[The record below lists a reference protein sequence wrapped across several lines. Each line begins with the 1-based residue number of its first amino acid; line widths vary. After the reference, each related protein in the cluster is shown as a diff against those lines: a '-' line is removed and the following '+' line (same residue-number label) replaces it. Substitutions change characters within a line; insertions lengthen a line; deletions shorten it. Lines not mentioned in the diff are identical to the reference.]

1 VEKPRK
7 KIENGGLQQK
17 YLKRCEK
24 MQVRKLSVEEHGKT
38 RKMYEEIFP
47 EDSQAFVDYYYTEKT
62 KDNQI
67 YVVEEDGDM
76 RAMLHL
82 NPYQVMVNR
91 ENQRLHY
98 IVAVAT
104 QVAYRKR
111 GYMAALLKQALQD
124 MQQAGE
130 IFTYLMPAAESIYL
144 PHDFRTVY
152 EQQIPYVVEATAD
165 QAVAPEN
172 HAGEATAD
180 QAVAPENHAGETMAD
195 QTVTQEKLL
204 DEDCQE
210 LSVWANAR
218 LSERYQVYTVRDAAY
233 YQRAIQEYGSD
244 GGKLIVYRN
253 GQEIVD
259 CKYALPD
266 AESPAPAKIMVR
278 IVDVRRMLMALRL
291 KTLMAACFTVTDPL
305 MEENNRCFTITGT
318 EFSGVLLMDGRPEN
332 SEGTITI
339 AALGS
344 LLFGAKSVEEI
355 CEEDGVTM
363 TERLKTELKKLVP
376 LRKIYLNEIV

>member
-1 VEKPRK
+1 
-7 KIENGGLQQK
+7 
-17 YLKRCEK
+17 
-24 MQVRKLSVEEHGKT
+24 
-38 RKMYEEIFP
+38 
-47 EDSQAFVDYYYTEKT
+47 
-62 KDNQI
+62 
-67 YVVEEDGDM
+67 
-76 RAMLHL
+76 
-82 NPYQVMVNR
+82 
-91 ENQRLHY
+91 
-98 IVAVAT
+98 
-104 QVAYRKR
+104 
-111 GYMAALLKQALQD
+111 
-124 MQQAGE
+124 
-130 IFTYLMPAAESIYL
+130 
-144 PHDFRTVY
+144 
-152 EQQIPYVVEATAD
+152 
-165 QAVAPEN
+165 
-172 HAGEATAD
+172 
-180 QAVAPENHAGETMAD
+180 
-195 QTVTQEKLL
+195 L

-266 AESPAPAKIMVR
+266 AESPDPAKIMVR

-305 MEENNRCFTITGT
+305 IEENNRCFTITGT